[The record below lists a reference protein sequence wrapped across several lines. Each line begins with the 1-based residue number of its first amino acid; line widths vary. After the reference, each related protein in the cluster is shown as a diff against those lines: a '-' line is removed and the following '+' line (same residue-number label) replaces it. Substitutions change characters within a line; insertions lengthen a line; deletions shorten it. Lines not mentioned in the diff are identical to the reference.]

1 MKGELIQMQTNYL
14 IVFYAIILYYTTI
27 VSFRVLFP
35 ASFLPN
41 LTTFMLFSTT
51 REQNSPKKKTS
62 SKIKQTTASKKK
74 RKIPKKLPP
83 KPKTPLEKVLFSIK
97 KAGAKLIYYGI
108 PTKKQALIITI
119 IAFFSYLISFSNE
132 TFVITY
138 LYLCVIY
145 LISLIYLAYIDT
157 KEENEL
163 LKKQLYQ
170 LTRRRKKR
178 VEKKPIQ
185 QPKKKRERNL

>member
-1 MKGELIQMQTNYL
+1 MKGELIHMQTNYL

-51 REQNSPKKKTS
+51 RERNSPKKKSS
-62 SKIKQTTASKKK
+62 SKTSQTTTSKKK
-74 RKIPKKLPP
+74 IKVPKKLPP
-83 KPKTPLEKVLFSIK
+83 KPKTPLERILFSIK
-97 KAGAKLIYYGI
+97 KTGAKLIYYGI
-108 PTKKQALIITI
+108 PTKKQVLVITI
-119 IAFFSYLISFSNE
+119 IAFFSYLITFSNE

-170 LTRRRKKR
+170 LTKHRKKR
-178 VEKKPIQ
+178 VKKRPNT
-185 QPKKKRERNL
+185 PTEKKRERNL

>member
-1 MKGELIQMQTNYL
+1 MQTNYL

-51 REQNSPKKKTS
+51 RERNSPKKKSS
-62 SKIKQTTASKKK
+62 SKTSQATTSKKK
-74 RKIPKKLPP
+74 RKVPKKLPP
-83 KPKTPLEKVLFSIK
+83 KPKTPLERILFSIK
-97 KAGAKLIYYGI
+97 KTGAKLIYYGI
-108 PTKKQALIITI
+108 PTKKQVLVITI
-119 IAFFSYLISFSNE
+119 IAFFSYLITFSNE

-170 LTRRRKKR
+170 LTKHRKKR
-178 VEKKPIQ
+178 VKKRPNTSTE
-185 QPKKKRERNL
+185 KKRERNL